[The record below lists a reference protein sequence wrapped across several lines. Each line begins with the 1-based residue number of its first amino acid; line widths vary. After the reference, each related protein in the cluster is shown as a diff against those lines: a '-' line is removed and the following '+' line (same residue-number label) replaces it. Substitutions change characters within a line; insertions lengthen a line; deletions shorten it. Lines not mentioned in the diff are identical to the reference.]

1 MTFEQNMEEKGE
13 EWLNLDVF
21 VNVELM
27 GFSDGWGTGCKRKQG
42 G

>member
-1 MTFEQNMEEKGE
+1 MEEKGE

-27 GFSDGWGTGCKRKQG
+27 GFSDDWVQVVKGSKEDHF
-42 G
+42 